1 MQLNFEDNAKRKYIV
16 VQLPEITSKKSEAYK
31 ASYKT
36 IAEISKERIRRAA
49 TKIKEKNP
57 DYNGDLGF
65 KVFKLDSTNIKPW
78 EVDFD
83 MTEKTL
89 EDYISNIKTD
99 RSEVDVLYEILLKYG
114 LDPTLP
120 ITEHTIAGQKV
131 FDIGLG
137 ALIICLSDNISLDV
151 VEGIA
156 KLKDELNPEI
166 MRVVFKDSGFPEP
179 NPDTIKTNAVQI
191 LKQAGIVDI
200 RSL

>member
-57 DYNGDLGF
+57 DYNSDLGF

-83 MTEKTL
+83 MTEKN
-89 EDYISNIKTD
+89 S
-99 RSEVDVLYEILLKYG
+99 RRLYL
-114 LDPTLP
+114 
-120 ITEHTIAGQKV
+120 
-131 FDIGLG
+131 
-137 ALIICLSDNISLDV
+137 
-151 VEGIA
+151 
-156 KLKDELNPEI
+156 
-166 MRVVFKDSGFPEP
+166 
-179 NPDTIKTNAVQI
+179 
-191 LKQAGIVDI
+191 
-200 RSL
+200 